1 MLLLILPCVNHA
13 VRTSFILD
21 RITIIAIT
29 HAMCILSGFM
39 FTARLR
45 PTMSMCTVRLRLIRA
60 IRSTSTS
67 LASLRI
73 AADSPLKSLSIAQAF
88 LCHFMEK
95 VEKNQTNRA
104 SWCAG

>member
-1 MLLLILPCVNHA
+1 MLLLILPCASLA
-13 VRTSFILD
+13 VRMSFILD

-29 HAMCILSGFM
+29 HAMCIISGFM
-39 FTARLR
+39 FTATARLR

-88 LCHFMEK
+88 FMPFCRKLENIK
-95 VEKNQTNRA
+95 
-104 SWCAG
+104 

>member
-1 MLLLILPCVNHA
+1 MLLLIRPCANHA
-13 VRTSFILD
+13 VRTSFIWD

-45 PTMSMCTVRLRLIRA
+45 PTMFMFTVRLRPTMSMCTVRLIRA

-88 LCHFMEK
+88 FMPFYRK
-95 VEKNQTNRA
+95 
-104 SWCAG
+104 S